1 METEE
6 ILRKLTK
13 LENDRE
19 KDRSKIAVLQKQISG
34 IEKTITSLNETIKE
48 SNSEVT
54 GLRTMSAR
62 FEQLDVGLA
71 SLRKDVNRTIGNV
84 EKHRNSRDQ
93 ELEKIRLNDLESM
106 NKTLSEYRKGT
117 KNIQEI
123 NKILKEWSDK
133 EYRMEHAIEDI
144 QKAISST
151 LNPDDEYRQNLKLIQ
166 ETQRQD
172 TKRLTDIQGEAAA
185 LRKRSD
191 EHRTRID
198 LALETIKRVEAR
210 LNEFQ
215 SSEIDR
221 RQSFTMLIEKQNLQ
235 QVERDRIWKEWQVRF
250 GSVDSDAK
258 SFEIKLKSLDETL
271 RTLKRLQTTFEE
283 MNQRLDR
290 RMNELSEMQR
300 ITEERSR
307 QDWLNF
313 KAEDQKRWAN
323 YSLGQDEI
331 QREITQ
337 EYEKTRERLIAL
349 EDMTQ
354 ELKEKF
360 VGSAEINK
368 KHLQGILEFVNQ
380 WLESN
385 ERNAGRII

>member
-6 ILRKLTK
+6 IQRKLTK

-34 IEKTITSLNETIKE
+34 MERTITSLNETIKE
-48 SNSEVT
+48 SISEVT

-71 SLRKDVNRTIGNV
+71 SLRKDVNRTIANI

-93 ELEKIRLNDLESM
+93 EFEKMRLNDLESM
-106 NKTLSEYRKGT
+106 NKTLSEYRKGA
-117 KNIQEI
+117 KNIQEV

-133 EYRMEHAIEDI
+133 EYRMEHTVEDM
-144 QKAISST
+144 QKAINST
-151 LNPDDEYRQNLKLIQ
+151 LNLDDEYRQNQKLVQ

-172 TKRLTDIQGEAAA
+172 TKRLTDIQGEVAA

-198 LALETIKRVEAR
+198 LSLETIKRVESR

-221 RQSFTMLIEKQNLQ
+221 RQSFTMLIEKQNLL
-235 QVERDRIWKEWQVRF
+235 QVERDRIWREWQTRF
-250 GSVDSDAK
+250 ESVDSDAK

-349 EDMTQ
+349 EDLTQ
-354 ELKEKF
+354 ELKENF

-385 ERNAGRII
+385 ERNTGRIM

>member
-34 IEKTITSLNETIKE
+34 LEKTITMLNETIKE

-62 FEQLDVGLA
+62 FEQLDVGLT
-71 SLRKDVNRTIGNV
+71 SLRKDVNRTIGNI

-93 ELEKIRLNDLESM
+93 ELEKVRLNDLESM
-106 NKTLSEYRKGT
+106 NKTVSEYRKGI
-117 KNIQEI
+117 KSVQEI
-123 NKILKEWSDK
+123 NKILKEWSEK
-133 EYRMEHAIEDI
+133 EYRLEHSIEDI
-144 QKAISST
+144 QKAIDST
-151 LNPDDEYRQNLKLIQ
+151 KNLDDENRQNQKLMQ
-166 ETQRQD
+166 ENHRQD
-172 TKRLTDIQGEAAA
+172 TKRLTDIQGEVAA

-215 SSEIDR
+215 SSETDR

-235 QVERDRIWKEWQVRF
+235 QVERDRVWKVWQGRF
-250 GSVDSDAK
+250 ESVDSDAK
-258 SFEIKLKSLDETL
+258 GFEVKLKSLDETL
-271 RTLKRLQTTFEE
+271 RTLKRYQTTFEE

-290 RMNELSEMQR
+290 RMNEISEMQR

-323 YSLGQDEI
+323 YSLGQDEV
-331 QREITQ
+331 QREISQ
-337 EYEKTRERLIAL
+337 EYEKTRERLIVL
-349 EDMTQ
+349 EDLTQ
-354 ELKEKF
+354 ELKENF
-360 VGSAEINK
+360 VESAEINK
-368 KHLQGILEFVNQ
+368 KHLLGILEFVNQ

-385 ERNAGRII
+385 ERNTGRII

>member
-6 ILRKLTK
+6 IQRKLTK

-19 KDRSKIAVLQKQISG
+19 KDRSKIAVLQKQISSM
-34 IEKTITSLNETIKE
+34 ERTITSLNETIKE
-48 SNSEVT
+48 SISEVT

-62 FEQLDVGLA
+62 FEQMDVGLA
-71 SLRKDVNRTIGNV
+71 SLRKDVNRTIANI

-93 ELEKIRLNDLESM
+93 EFEKMRLNDLESM
-106 NKTLSEYRKGT
+106 NKTLSEYRKGA
-117 KNIQEI
+117 KNIQEV

-133 EYRMEHAIEDI
+133 EYRMEHTVEDM
-144 QKAISST
+144 QKAINST
-151 LNPDDEYRQNLKLIQ
+151 LNLDDEYRQNLKLVQ

-172 TKRLTDIQGEAAA
+172 TKRLTDIQGEVAA

-198 LALETIKRVEAR
+198 LALETIKRVESR

-221 RQSFTMLIEKQNLQ
+221 RQSFTMLIEKQNLL
-235 QVERDRIWKEWQVRF
+235 QVERDRIWREWQNRF
-250 GSVDSDAK
+250 ESVDSDAK

-349 EDMTQ
+349 EDLTQ
-354 ELKEKF
+354 ELKENF

-385 ERNAGRII
+385 ERNTGRIM

>member
-19 KDRSKIAVLQKQISG
+19 KDRSKIAVLQKHISG
-34 IEKTITSLNETIKE
+34 MEKTILSLNDAIKE
-48 SNSEVT
+48 SNAEVT

-62 FEQLDVGLA
+62 FEQLDIGLA
-71 SLRKDVNRTIGNV
+71 SLRKDIARTIDNV

-93 ELEKIRLNDLESM
+93 EMEKVRLNDLESM
-106 NKTLSEYRKGT
+106 NKTLSEYRKGA

-123 NKILKEWSDK
+123 NKITKEWSDK
-133 EYRMEHAIEDI
+133 EYRLEHTIENL
-144 QKAISST
+144 QKSVDA
-151 LNPDDEYRQNLKLIQ
+151 LLQPDEEYRQNLKLVQ

-172 TKRLTDIQGEAAA
+172 SKRMTDIQGEVAA

-198 LALETIKRVEAR
+198 LALETIKRVEVR

-215 SSEIDR
+215 SSEVDR

-235 QVERDRIWKEWQVRF
+235 QVERDRVWKEWQARF
-250 GSVDSDAK
+250 ASVDSDAK
-258 SFEIKLKSLDETL
+258 NFESKLKSLDETL

-300 ITEERSR
+300 IASERSR

-331 QREITQ
+331 QREINQ
-337 EYEKTRERLIAL
+337 DYEKTRERLIAL
-349 EDMTQ
+349 EDLAQ
-354 ELKEKF
+354 ELKENF
-360 VGSAEINK
+360 VGTAEINK

-385 ERNAGRII
+385 ERNSARII